1 MDMSPEIL
9 VGLLAFAGT
18 ALFGLLAWSL
28 KRNLDTLENTIK
40 KLEESVNKLADKQA
54 MLEKDVAHA
63 LGKIQSDVNR
73 LLRRKK

>member
-1 MDMSPEIL
+1 MSPEIL

-28 KRNLDTLENTIK
+28 KRNLDTLEGTISELK
-40 KLEESVNKLADKQA
+40 AGIKDLAEKQA

-63 LGKIQSDVNR
+63 LGKIQSDVSR

>member
-1 MDMSPEIL
+1 MTPETM

-28 KRNLDTLENTIK
+28 KRNLDTLEGTIK
-40 KLEESVNKLADKQA
+40 ELKESINKLADKQA

-63 LGKIQSDVNR
+63 LGKIQSDVSR

>member
-1 MDMSPEIL
+1 MSPEIFI
-9 VGLLAFAGT
+9 GLLAFAGT

-28 KRNLDTLENTIK
+28 KRNLDTLEGTISELK
-40 KLEESVNKLADKQA
+40 AGIKDLAEKQA

-63 LGKIQSDVNR
+63 LGKIQSDVSR

>member
-1 MDMSPEIL
+1 MTPEMM
-9 VGLLAFAGT
+9 VGLLAFAGS

-28 KRNLDTLENTIK
+28 NRNLDTLEGTIK
-40 KLEESVNKLADKQA
+40 ELKVGIKDLADKQA

-63 LGKIQSDVNR
+63 LGKIQSDVSR

>member
-1 MDMSPEIL
+1 MSPEIL
-9 VGLLAFAGT
+9 IGVLAFAGT

-28 KRNLDTLENTIK
+28 KRNLDTLEGTISELK
-40 KLEESVNKLADKQA
+40 AGIKDLAEKQA

-63 LGKIQSDVNR
+63 LGKIQSDVSR

>member
-1 MDMSPEIL
+1 MSPEIL
-9 VGLLAFAGT
+9 IGLLAFAGT

-28 KRNLDTLENTIK
+28 KRNLDTLEGTISELK
-40 KLEESVNKLADKQA
+40 AGIKDLAEKQA

-63 LGKIQSDVNR
+63 LGKIQSDVSR